1 MWISELER
9 ALRKAATQGKI
20 TRRLLQI
27 PGIGPNKAMAIETFR
42 HEAKRETGLS
52 LQVREDQPQ
61 GTKADVGGEPRI
73 AIIISNYRNNAT
85 IECAPAPELL
95 GQPQLDTHLDRE
107 PLAIL

>member
-1 MWISELER
+1 
-9 ALRKAATQGKI
+9 
-20 TRRLLQI
+20 
-27 PGIGPNKAMAIETFR
+27 MAIETFR